1 MKDANIGLVTG
12 RPTITEDERL
22 IEKWRAIAF
31 FDEERLCQLETLSV
45 LGLAMACASTDLL
58 AIQNARAYSDITAT
72 ARSSPVAISL
82 CI

>member
-12 RPTITEDERL
+12 RPTVIDDERM

-31 FDEERLCQLETLSV
+31 FEEELLRQRDTLYV
-45 LGLAMACASTDLL
+45 LGVAITRASADLL
-58 AIQNARAYSDITAT
+58 AIQNVRAYSAITAT
-72 ARSSPVAISL
+72 ARSSPLAISL